1 MKEDLLNR
9 FDELS
14 SRLPPNTL
22 DDLIDQLGGPTVVAE
37 VRSRFLNS
45 LLGSINYS
53 APPIL
58 ILVFLCR

>member
-22 DDLIDQLGGPTVVAE
+22 DDLIDQLGGPAVVAE
-37 VRSRFLNS
+37 VCRIC
-45 LLGSINYS
+45 GSDIS
-53 APPIL
+53 
-58 ILVFLCR
+58 VF